1 MYEQSQENIMK
12 KDQLL
17 ILTNMRL
24 ILFSEKIVD
33 SIKIDKENWSE
44 SLLKDEQ
51 IINLTEN

>member
-1 MYEQSQENIMK
+1 MK

-17 ILTNMRL
+17 IVTNMRL

-33 SIKIDKENWSE
+33 SIKIDKENGSE

>member
-1 MYEQSQENIMK
+1 MYEQSQENLMK

-17 ILTNMRL
+17 IVTNMRL